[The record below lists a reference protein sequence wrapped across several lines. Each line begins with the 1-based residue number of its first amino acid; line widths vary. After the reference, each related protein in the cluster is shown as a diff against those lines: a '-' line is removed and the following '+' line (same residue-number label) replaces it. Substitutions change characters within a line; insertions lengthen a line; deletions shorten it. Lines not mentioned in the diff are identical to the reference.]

1 MPAAYRVQQFI
12 WATGASIRRRE
23 VEETLLGRYLPPQA
37 ASLFRAMPRYDQQH
51 ALKVFYTLQQGG
63 HDNADLL
70 AAALLHD
77 VGKSIPRSDRSRLWH
92 RVAAVLMRAVRPG
105 LLEQIGRDEPG
116 SWRRPFYLQR
126 NHAALGAKLAQQA
139 SCSAITIELIR
150 CHEDLPEQAH
160 DPLLTAL
167 QAADNMS

>member
-12 WATGASIRRRE
+12 RATGASIRRRE
-23 VEETLLGRYLPPQA
+23 VEETLLSRYLPPQA

-51 ALKVFYTLQQGG
+51 ALNVFYTLQQGG

-77 VGKSIPRSDRSRLWH
+77 VGKSVPRSDRSRLWH

-139 SCSAITIELIR
+139 NCSAITIELIR
-150 CHEDLPEQAH
+150 CHEDVPEQAH
-160 DPLLTAL
+160 DPLLAAL
-167 QAADNMS
+167 QAADSMN